1 MDWLGRVVKTVVGML
16 AVLAVMGVDL
26 CEVSAMAPASAP
38 AEVLAV
44 SAGEGGANDPT
55 TVAPKSDDAADESD
69 KEVKKVETNILP
81 ADTDIEGL
89 LRIVVSVLVYGL
101 GAAAILGI
109 VVAGLQYLTARDN
122 EAQVAAAKKRLLN
135 VVIGLVAWA
144 VMFFVLDWLIPG
156 GINLG

>member
-1 MDWLGRVVKTVVGML
+1 MYWLGRVVKTVVGVL

-26 CEVSAMAPASAP
+26 REVSAMAPASAS
-38 AEVLAV
+38 AEILAV

-55 TVAPKSDDAADESD
+55 TVAPKSDTADESD
-69 KEVKKVETNILP
+69 KEVKKIETNILP

-122 EAQVAAAKKRLLN
+122 EAQVAAAKKRLFN

-144 VMFFVLDWLIPG
+144 VMFFILDWLIPG